1 VGSAEPQACR
11 RGPLLSAVLAGSK
24 IKAHNRWEGGCPPR
38 PLPADSAHVR
48 NPVGLTFTP
57 HKSFFK
63 MKWPWYWF
71 NLVEQSASP
80 SESMSQAHAAAAIH
94 KAACQA
100 ILAAFQEYAPETT
113 LRSAARDDKV
123 DLIKVAID
131 ELSAH
136 VDVLTIDR
144 IRLRLGVTTLLV
156 VIWSDDPKVRVA
168 RALQPAVVERV
179 LLYEML
185 GRAIAIVQENQIHL
199 AKGDDD
205 RNVRL
210 ASKLCG
216 WDIEVMTAER
226 LDADI
231 DRALIGFRQLDGV
244 TDALAHRLVEQGFL
258 TYDDL
263 SIADP
268 DALREMGSLSEADAN
283 AIITQAESMA
293 EDTHRLDL

>member
-1 VGSAEPQACR
+1 
-11 RGPLLSAVLAGSK
+11 
-24 IKAHNRWEGGCPPR
+24 
-38 PLPADSAHVR
+38 
-48 NPVGLTFTP
+48 
-57 HKSFFK
+57 
-63 MKWPWYWF
+63 
-71 NLVEQSASP
+71 
-80 SESMSQAHAAAAIH
+80 MSQAHAAAAIH